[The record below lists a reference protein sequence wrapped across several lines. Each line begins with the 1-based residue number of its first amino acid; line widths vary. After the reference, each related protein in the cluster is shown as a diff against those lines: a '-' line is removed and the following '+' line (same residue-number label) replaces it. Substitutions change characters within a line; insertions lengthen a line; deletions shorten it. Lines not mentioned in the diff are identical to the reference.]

1 MEISKFMKTVLE
13 MAGVEE
19 PLEEMAY
26 PINFNLEEFS
36 RIPTFSGR
44 KKYCDERLQK
54 IGTGSSRIVYR
65 VDDEKALKIAKNKK
79 GIAQNEHEA
88 DWGRNNYDIFA
99 KIYEADENNYTW
111 IEMELASKIKPS
123 DFKRLVD
130 VSWAEVCLTIE
141 YIYDIYKPNKNP
153 YYVKRYNSDLMEK
166 FMNEEVYSE
175 KNEFLFNLY
184 GYMTDYQPM
193 MINDWTRIAN
203 WGIVERNG
211 QELPVIIDDGLDEL
225 IYKTYYGW

>member
-123 DFKRLVD
+123 DFKRLVG

-141 YIYDIYKPNKNP
+141 YIYDI
-153 YYVKRYNSDLMEK
+153 
-166 FMNEEVYSE
+166 
-175 KNEFLFNLY
+175 
-184 GYMTDYQPM
+184 
-193 MINDWTRIAN
+193 
-203 WGIVERNG
+203 
-211 QELPVIIDDGLDEL
+211 
-225 IYKTYYGW
+225 